1 ALVSSHDLFPA
12 YRVGNAV
19 RLAERHHLPDAGNRY
34 PRFHRS
40 GLVVKAA
47 VQHAA
52 VVSGLMLGDS
62 VLFFEHR
69 DARPREPLAQPV
81 GSGQANDAAANDDNF
96 WGVHKNT
103 IASVV
108 CRGRQSFS
116 QLIANILTQLS
127 RASKCHASL
136 TYFGAHH
143 NVRSIPK
150 SWMIL
155 RLVGK

>member
-108 CRGRQSFS
+108 CRGCQDFS
-116 QLIANILTQLS
+116 QLIAKILTQPFKGLPGPGLRS
-127 RASKCHASL
+127 LPGTPASPHISNGSL
-136 TYFGAHH
+136 EL
-143 NVRSIPK
+143 
-150 SWMIL
+150 L
-155 RLVGK
+155 RP